1 MPRCLISLGANLG
14 DPLQT
19 IQAATGLLRQR
30 LRVAERG
37 VEGGFELS
45 RLFRTPPVGGPAGQ
59 PPFVNA
65 VVAVDTPLTLHQV
78 WQTIR
83 AVEQELGRERDR
95 RWEARQIDLDIL
107 LYEQQRIWTPQLK
120 VPHPRMCMRRFILIP
135 ALDVAADWIDPVTG
149 LRICELAKPL
159 QSGPGS
165 LCLVAS
171 DSDTAQAWLEE
182 VAELAAAQLLPSGQ
196 RPSGPP
202 LSVSGSRWVSL
213 VSTAEFERR
222 MRAPPPPPAAAD
234 EPRPKLTIFLPEPS
248 RDANTAWENQH
259 LHLAQQLQLLGS
271 PSPNC
276 QGSDCELPA
285 WVGPRY
291 LLPSHDGQWA
301 IHEMVSALEAMD
313 CPIEP
318 IEWPQL

>member
-19 IQAATGLLRQR
+19 IRAATELLRQR
-30 LRVAERG
+30 LRVVERG
-37 VEGGFELS
+37 VEGGFQLS
-45 RLFRTPPVGGPAGQ
+45 RPFRTPPVGGPAGQ

-65 VVAVDTPLTLHQV
+65 VAAVETPLTLHQV
-78 WQTIR
+78 WQSIR

-95 RWEARQIDLDIL
+95 RWEARRIDLDIL
-107 LYEQQRIWTPQLK
+107 LYEQERIWTPHLK
-120 VPHPRMCMRRFILIP
+120 IPHPRMCMRRFILIP

-149 LRICELAKPL
+149 ISIGELAQPL

-171 DSDTAQAWLEE
+171 DTSTARAWLKE
-182 VAELAAAQLLPSGQ
+182 VAELAAAQLLSSGQ
-196 RPSGPP
+196 RPSGPAA
-202 LSVSGSRWVSL
+202 SVSGSRWVSL
-213 VSTAEFERR
+213 VSAPEFELQLRA
-222 MRAPPPPPAAAD
+222 APPAAD
-234 EPRPKLTIFLPEPS
+234 EPRPKLTIFLADS
-248 RDANTAWENQH
+248 SIDANTAWENQY
-259 LHLAQQLQLLGS
+259 LHIAQQLSLLGS
-271 PSPNC
+271 PSPN
-276 QGSDCELPA
+276 QDNSHGEFPA

-318 IEWPQL
+318 IDW

>member
-1 MPRCLISLGANLG
+1 
-14 DPLQT
+14 
-19 IQAATGLLRQR
+19 
-30 LRVAERG
+30 
-37 VEGGFELS
+37 
-45 RLFRTPPVGGPAGQ
+45 
-59 PPFVNA
+59 
-65 VVAVDTPLTLHQV
+65 VVAVETPLTLHQV

-83 AVEQELGRERDR
+83 AVELELGRERDR

-135 ALDVAADWIDPVTG
+135 AMDVAADWIDPVTG
-149 LRICELAKPL
+149 LSICELAKPL

-171 DSDTAQAWLEE
+171 DTETAQAWLKE
-182 VAELAAAQLLPSGQ
+182 VSELAAAELLPSGQ
-196 RPSGPP
+196 PPSAQPP
-202 LSVSGSRWVSL
+202 SVSGSRWLSL
-213 VSTAEFERR
+213 VSTAEFERQL
-222 MRAPPPPPAAAD
+222 RAPSPAAD
-234 EPRPKLTIFLPEPS
+234 EPRPKLTVCLAEPS
-248 RDANTAWENQH
+248 SDANTAWENQH
-259 LHLAQQLQLLGS
+259 LHLAQQLQLEGS
-271 PSPNC
+271 PASN
-276 QGSDCELPA
+276 QDRWHCELPT

-318 IEWPQL
+318 IDW